1 MLKLIRLYSEPAAFE
16 PISFNT
22 GVNIILGEKIE
33 TGIITNRKTI
43 GVGKSVCIE
52 FINFCLLKKKN
63 DSRVMKIPDN
73 ILSGNTEICLDLK
86 IDSNFITISRTKN
99 HPDTPTLTINGEK
112 NNYNRI
118 DDALNYLK
126 DILYNNKTGTN
137 LPSFR
142 QLLGL
147 MARDEKSEFKDI
159 INWTDTSKRIPPQ
172 YSPHLYFFKID
183 LSIYQNAKEKVEEI
197 IKCKEKKRDLKKE
210 ITENNKK
217 KMTDVKAELN
227 SLSDEL
233 SKMGKAIESL
243 KNNNAFEFIQKD
255 LVNIENSLD
264 LLRTRQ
270 KALRYELKKI
280 NTLPKPEIINDQEVE
295 IIYNQFKEGLGEMIA
310 NSLDKV
316 KRFKA
321 KIENFQQTLLNE
333 KASVLSEELK
343 NVTEKVRELDEE
355 YSGKVKI
362 VDQKGVLKD
371 FKTSLRVYDQKNEE
385 LSEMRSKFKNYEAEE
400 KRLKRLNLE
409 KNQLI
414 LDLDNAIEKQ
424 DEALESFKNQILE
437 IHESIMGNK
446 ECSFDIETIEK
457 SNSKEV
463 VNFDMRIYDDGSHS
477 VDRAKV
483 FIYDMA
489 LLFNDF
495 TRERHPKLLI
505 HDNIF
510 DVDQDTLVRS
520 LNYLR
525 KQEERYDD
533 FQYILTLNRDKVENE
548 EKREMIELDIR
559 GHTIASFTKRKK
571 FLKKDYR
578 ELS

>member
-1 MLKLIRLYSEPAAFE
+1 MIKLIRLYSEPEAFE

-33 TGIITNRKTI
+33 TDVISNRKTI

-52 FINFCLLKKKN
+52 FINFCLLKKKERC
-63 DSRVMKIPDN
+63 RVIKIPED
-73 ILSGNTEICLDLK
+73 ILPGSTEICLDLE
-86 IDSNFITISRTKN
+86 ISSNFITVSRTKKY
-99 HPDTPTLTINGEK
+99 PDTPTLTINGEK
-112 NNYNRI
+112 NTYNSL
-118 DDALNYLK
+118 DDALKHLK
-126 DILYNNKTGTN
+126 ELFYNNKTGAN

-147 MARDEKSEFKDI
+147 AARDETSEFKDI
-159 INWTDTSKRIPPQ
+159 INWLDTSLRNPPD
-172 YSPHLYFFKID
+172 YSPHLYFLNVD
-183 LSIYQNAKEKVEEI
+183 LSIYKSARDKVDQI
-197 IKCKEKKRDLKKE
+197 KKCKEKKRDLKKD
-210 ITENNKK
+210 ITENNKR

-227 SLSDEL
+227 ALSDEL

-243 KNNNAFEFIQKD
+243 KNNNAFESIQKD
-255 LVNIENSLD
+255 IIDIESSLD

-280 NTLPKPEIINDQEVE
+280 NTLPKPEIINDEEVE
-295 IIYNQFKEGLGEMIA
+295 IIYNQFKEGLGEMVA
-310 NSLDKV
+310 KSLDKV
-316 KRFKA
+316 KLFKA

-333 KASVLSEELK
+333 KAGTLSGELK
-343 NVTEKVRELDEE
+343 NVTEKIRELDEE
-355 YSGKVKI
+355 YSEKLKI
-362 VDQKGVLKD
+362 VDQKGILKD

-385 LSEMRSKFKNYEAEE
+385 LSDMRAKFKNYETED

-409 KNQLI
+409 KDQLI
-414 LDLDNAIEKQ
+414 LDLDNAIESQ
-424 DEALESFKNQILE
+424 GEALESFKSQILE

-446 ECSFDIETIEK
+446 ECSFDIETIDK
-457 SNSKEV
+457 SNRKEV

-477 VDRAKV
+477 VERAKV

-520 LNYLR
+520 LNYLE
-525 KQEERYDD
+525 KQEEKYDD
-533 FQYILTLNRDKVENE
+533 FQYILTINRDRVENE
-548 EKREMIELDIR
+548 EKQEMIELKIKE
-559 GHTIASFTKRKK
+559 HTIASFTKKKK
-571 FLKKDYR
+571 FLNKDYK
-578 ELS
+578 EL